1 MEHIVDANGIPDNAP
16 QTCPGPSSQSAGSL
30 DGCAGCP
37 NQKLC
42 SSGELRSDP
51 SPGLV
56 RSQLAKVK
64 NKVLVL
70 SGKGGVGKST
80 VTAQIARSLTESN
93 YSVGVLDVDICGP
106 SLARIMGVNGQTVH
120 KSSSGWSP
128 VYTLDDIAV
137 MSIDFLLN
145 SEEDAVIWRGAKKN
159 GMIKEFLCSVDW
171 GELDYLIV
179 DTPPGTSD
187 EHLAIVSL
195 FKQSKVNGAIL
206 VTTPQEVSLSDVRKE
221 INFCRK
227 LKIPII
233 GLVENMSSYT
243 CSKCKTSSSIFP
255 ATSGGA
261 AALAATENIP
271 LICSLPLNPAIGQS
285 GDNGVSDFSQDS
297 NSIGLNSENRIMIDR
312 IIEFCKVKD

>member
-1 MEHIVDANGIPDNAP
+1 MGPMVESQEIPDNAP
-16 QTCPGPSSQSAGSL
+16 ASCPGPSSNNAGKL

-42 SSGELRSDP
+42 SSGEFKSDA
-51 SPGLV
+51 SPADV
-56 RSQLAKVK
+56 KKQLIGVK
-64 NKVLVL
+64 NKILVL

-80 VTAQIARSLTESN
+80 VTAEIARGLAN
-93 YSVGVLDVDICGP
+93 LDFSVGVLDVDVCGP
-106 SLARIMGVNGQTVH
+106 SLSRIMGVNGETVH
-120 KSSSGWSP
+120 RSSSGWSP

-137 MSIDFLLN
+137 MSIDFLLS

-171 GELDYLIV
+171 GDLDYLII

-195 FKQSKVNGAIL
+195 FKQSKVNGAVV
-206 VTTPQEVSLSDVRKE
+206 VTTPQEVALSDVRKE

-227 LKIPII
+227 LKIPVI

-243 CSKCKTSSSIFP
+243 CPKCQTQSQIFP
-255 ATSGGA
+255 ATSGGG
-261 AALAATENIP
+261 AALAASENIP
-271 LICSLPLNPAIGQS
+271 FLCSLPLDPLVGRS
-285 GDNGVSDFSQDS
+285 GDNGLSVLSEAPAAVVSAGYRTLVEQVV
-297 NSIGLNSENRIMIDR
+297 
-312 IIEFCKVKD
+312 EFRKPK

>member
-1 MEHIVDANGIPDNAP
+1 MVEPTEIPDNAP
-16 QTCPGPSSQSAGSL
+16 ASCPGPSSEKAGNL

-42 SSGELRSDP
+42 SSGELKTDP
-51 SPGLV
+51 APSLV
-56 RSQLAKVK
+56 KQNLAGVK
-64 NKVLVL
+64 HKILVL

-80 VTAQIARSLTESN
+80 VAAQIARGLAAN
-93 YSVGVLDVDICGP
+93 GFSVGVLDVDVCGP

-137 MSIDFLLN
+137 MSIDFLLD

-159 GMIKEFLCSVDW
+159 GMIKEFLTSVDW
-171 GELDYLIV
+171 GELDYLVV

-195 FKQSKVNGAIL
+195 FKQSKVDGAVL

-221 INFCRK
+221 ISFCRK
-227 LKIPII
+227 LKMPII
-233 GLVENMSSYT
+233 GLVENMTSYT
-243 CSKCKTSSSIFP
+243 CPKCQTQSEIFP
-255 ATSGGA
+255 SRTGGGKG
-261 AALAATENIP
+261 LAEKENIP
-271 LICSLPLNPAIGQS
+271 LLCSLPLDPLVGKS
-285 GDNGVSDFSQDS
+285 GDNGLSVQEEQPHSAVSQGYSTLVDKVTK
-297 NSIGLNSENRIMIDR
+297 
-312 IIEFCKVKD
+312 FCDTVR